1 MLRKPVW
8 VMTMLL
14 LLLGALGV
22 VFGVQTV
29 NAGGGIH
36 IKTDGS
42 IMPTTAPISTVDKVT
57 YTFTDT
63 IKQPII
69 VERDNIVI
77 DGQGFVLRNPADIP
91 AFNINGISLDG
102 RSNVTITNVTIRAFW
117 MGIQFETSTDNT
129 ILGVTI
135 TKSYH
140 GMRVINSRGNAV
152 RESNISANY
161 HDGIQLYS
169 SNNNSLQRNT
179 LSNKDYAI
187 RVEDSFYNRITEN
200 DIKGNKDGIVLI
212 ESSHN
217 LIMGNRLIGN
227 VEALWIFASFN
238 NVICQNHFINN
249 TQHVVSLDSQSNWD
263 NGVEGNYWG
272 DYEERYPDAEEL
284 DESGIWDTPYSI
296 DENNQDNYPIIPEFP
311 PFLIL
316 PLFAIVTLLIVG
328 VYKHKSTG
336 GWEQKCTSFPMQS
349 LFCDRVFQIGG
360 ELSKPF
366 RKLVDLS

>member
-8 VMTMLL
+8 VMTMML

-22 VFGVQTV
+22 VLGVQRV

-36 IKTDGS
+36 IKADGS

-57 YTFTDT
+57 YAFTGT

-77 DGQGFVLRNPADIP
+77 DGRGFVLRNPADIP
-91 AFNINGISLDG
+91 AFNMNGISLDG
-102 RSNVTITNVTIRAFW
+102 RSNVTIMNVTVRAFW
-117 MGIQFETSTDNT
+117 MGMQFETSTDNT
-129 ILGVTI
+129 VSGVTI

-140 GMRVINSRGNAV
+140 GMRLINSSGNEM
-152 RESNISANY
+152 RDCNISANY

-169 SNNNSLQRNT
+169 SNNNSLHRNM

-217 LIMGNRLIGN
+217 LIIGN
-227 VEALWIFASFN
+227 SIIGNEEALWIFASFN
-238 NVICQNHFINN
+238 NVIYRNAFINN
-249 TQHVVSLDSQSNWD
+249 TQQVVSLDSQSNWD

-272 DYEERYPDAEEL
+272 DYEERYPDAEEM
-284 DESGIWDTPYSI
+284 DESGIWNTPYSI
-296 DENNQDNYPIIPEFP
+296 DENSKDNYPIIPECP

-316 PLFAIVTLLIVG
+316 PLFAIVTLLAVA
-328 VYKHKSTG
+328 VYKPAITGRSEQESKSFNARAVKATG
-336 GWEQKCTSFPMQS
+336 AACWKRN
-349 LFCDRVFQIGG
+349 LLLD
-360 ELSKPF
+360 
-366 RKLVDLS
+366 